1 VSAPGAGGARHIL
14 QTLMKVKERLNIAI
28 IEGDLASPL
37 VTHSSRLSHRTLGVW
52 LPNRP
57 NYVDRGL
64 EPVTRRRPAVQDIG
78 ETPEQRQAGTR
89 SLVRVL

>member
-1 VSAPGAGGARHIL
+1 MSAPGAGRASHIL
-14 QTLMKVKERLNIAI
+14 QTLMRLKDRLNIAI
-28 IEGDLASPL
+28 IEGDLASTL

-52 LPNRP
+52 LPNGP

-64 EPVTRRRPAVQDIG
+64 EPVAGNRLTVQDIG
-78 ETPEQRQAGTR
+78 GMSEHRQAGTR